1 MTDVPEIAATSHT
14 SRVGATTVLVFV
26 RDEDSEATLRQSFSN
41 LNIRDTRFV
50 TGNIDTAVTALGQ
63 QPSPRLLIVDISDV
77 ADPLARVNEL
87 ANVCEPNTDVVAIGD
102 RNDIVLYRNLKQA
115 GVAEYF
121 FKPLVSDVVTRA
133 CNSILNG
140 TTTPL
145 TTRTG
150 KLVFMLGVR
159 GGVGSTTIAVNT
171 AWQLAETRQRWVM
184 LLDLDLQNGDS
195 ALQLDAVPSHALRE
209 AVEHP
214 ERVDKLFLERAVIP
228 VEHRIDLLA
237 SLEPLGEP
245 IAYNK
250 TAVLTLLTNLLQR
263 YRYVFVDLPASAA
276 AQLLRVLHVPSLCV
290 LVSDG
295 TLASARDAA
304 RWVEWMGANTPERTM
319 LYVLNQDGA
328 PNALPQSEILR
339 AVGRAPDII
348 VPYDKEIAAASI
360 LGVKGTQKCAAL
372 KRGLA
377 PLLRQLSGEQVTMRS
392 SLLKRIFG

>member
-1 MTDVPEIAATSHT
+1 VTDVPEIAATSHT
-14 SRVGATTVLVFV
+14 SRVGATTVLAFV
-26 RDEDSEATLRQSFSN
+26 RDEDSEGTLRQSFSN
-41 LNIRDTRFV
+41 LNIRDTRFA
-50 TGNIDTAVTALGQ
+50 TGNIDTAITALRQ
-63 QPSPRLLIVDISDV
+63 QPSPRLLVVDISDV

-121 FKPLVSDVVTRA
+121 FKPLVSDVVTRS

-140 TTTPL
+140 TSAPL

-377 PLLRQLSGEQVTMRS
+377 PLLRQLSGERVTMRS

>member
-304 RWVEWMGANTPERTM
+304 RWVE
-319 LYVLNQDGA
+319 
-328 PNALPQSEILR
+328 
-339 AVGRAPDII
+339 
-348 VPYDKEIAAASI
+348 
-360 LGVKGTQKCAAL
+360 
-372 KRGLA
+372 
-377 PLLRQLSGEQVTMRS
+377 
-392 SLLKRIFG
+392 